1 MALVPYTKQQ
11 LDDCILMP
19 HEPSTSEFHVFNKL
33 PYDLRHK
40 IWESSLLNYRHIK
53 VLLADDNNW
62 EFSIWNCRHR
72 KVFLV
77 DDDDEKQYE
86 IFVKKSAT
94 YHALLNTTSESRNVA
109 KTFYRVQM
117 PCRRMGPDGSVD
129 GTLFLCPELDTIQ
142 VETHCCSL
150 QHFEKFSDAIFTAD
164 KHDIGLVNLALDCEF
179 RHIDELF
186 SLDENE
192 HTLFTDAI
200 RRIEVLTFVG
210 RVAKPE
216 LLMYGSDL
224 RVVNSSS
231 RFVDKRI
238 DTESYDRGVFNYESG
253 LYENEL
259 KAAHIGKEDPRRGYY
274 SFCLLME
281 ELKIPEDVYKSNL
294 TNELFMLTYNYEP
307 EFIPTNGDPHEY
319 RLAYNNS
326 QREYR
331 EYNQGPPPAI
341 GFWLFPLSVIGPFF
355 LDNLNPLTGLPSDR
369 SEAKMVKERVV
380 DVSECDSS
388 FCFYHPA
395 Y

>member
-62 EFSIWNCRHR
+62 EFSIWNCRHS

-86 IFVKKSAT
+86 IFVKKSAA

-109 KTFYRVQM
+109 KTFYRVQI
-117 PCRRMGPDGSVD
+117 PCRRMGLDGSVD

-142 VETHCCSL
+142 VETQCCSL

-164 KHDIGLVNLALDCEF
+164 KHNIGLVNLALDCEF
-179 RHIDELF
+179 RHIDGVF

-224 RVVNSSS
+224 RVINSSL

-238 DTESYDRGVFNYESG
+238 DTENYDRGAFNYESG

-259 KAAHIGKEDPRRGYY
+259 KAVHIGKEDPRRGYY

-307 EFIPTNGDPHEY
+307 EFIPTNGDPREY

-331 EYNQGPPPAI
+331 EYNQGPPLQLDF
-341 GFWLFPLSVIGPFF
+341 GFS
-355 LDNLNPLTGLPSDR
+355 R
-369 SEAKMVKERVV
+369 
-380 DVSECDSS
+380 
-388 FCFYHPA
+388 
-395 Y
+395 